1 MEAYLQT
8 KELWEYVDGTLA
20 TSVPVDTTR
29 PTPSEQ
35 KDILD
40 WKRKAGRASGEIWL
54 AIEDDQKVHV
64 KECKG
69 DPAKM

>member
-8 KELWEYVDGTLA
+8 KELWEYVDGSLTIP
-20 TSVPVDTTR
+20 VPVDASR
-29 PTPSEQ
+29 PTPTKQ
-35 KDILD
+35 KDTLD

-64 KECKG
+64 
-69 DPAKM
+69 